1 VAYGDPMVT
10 LAEQLYLLAEDA
22 ATGRPLI
29 DPTYV
34 GRGLGGA
41 LLLDL
46 ALRRRVALVDSCV
59 VTTSR
64 EPTGEPLL
72 DAAHTTIGRQTRTHG
87 PDHWVRHLA
96 RGAHAAVQEHLIV
109 IGVLRREDRRILQ
122 VIHLHRTRET
132 DGRLHHELLDH
143 LHDAVVLDHTP
154 APETAALASLALAV
168 RLDRRLFPRSD
179 RSAVRHRMGEV
190 AARCSDGAWV
200 TSAVTAAINAAD
212 AASGIT
218 PASDAFP

>member
-1 VAYGDPMVT
+1 MVT

-29 DPTYV
+29 DPTHV

-46 ALRRRVALVDSCV
+46 ALRRRVALVESCV
-59 VTTSR
+59 VTTST

-72 DAAHTTIGRQTRTHG
+72 DAAHTTIARQTRTHG

-122 VIHLHRTRET
+122 VIHVHRTRET
-132 DGRLHHELLDH
+132 DGRLHHCD
-143 LHDAVVLDHTP
+143 VGSHTRRAHP
-154 APETAALASLALAV
+154 TRSPCQRNSLGIKLVDEACLV
-168 RLDRRLFPRSD
+168 RGDRPDQYGSRRL
-179 RSAVRHRMGEV
+179 
-190 AARCSDGAWV
+190 
-200 TSAVTAAINAAD
+200 
-212 AASGIT
+212 
-218 PASDAFP
+218 

>member
-22 ATGRPLI
+22 ATGRSLI
-29 DPTYV
+29 DPTHV

-59 VTTSR
+59 VTTSW

-96 RGAHAAVQEHLIV
+96 RG
-109 IGVLRREDRRILQ
+109 
-122 VIHLHRTRET
+122 
-132 DGRLHHELLDH
+132 
-143 LHDAVVLDHTP
+143 P
-154 APETAALASLALAV
+154 M
-168 RLDRRLFPRSD
+168 PRC
-179 RSAVRHRMGEV
+179 RS
-190 AARCSDGAWV
+190 
-200 TSAVTAAINAAD
+200 T
-212 AASGIT
+212 
-218 PASDAFP
+218 